1 MKKQLLLIALI
12 SLSLSCLI
20 STVAQNSSFG
30 KISYNKATNISGK
43 QRMLSQRITK
53 VHLIK
58 LAGANGVE
66 LDNEFTS
73 SIRLFQ
79 RNLAILKA
87 NATKSSVKV
96 KAIIN
101 KENKQFEKFKNEL
114 RNTSVSNVQTIMAT
128 SNELLKICHSLVL
141 AIEEDS
147 KYNKE
152 YLNEA
157 TSEQSKV
164 TTVNLSGKQRM
175 LSQRLCLYY
184 TACRLYRKEKLNS
197 KGMCLQV
204 ENIYEEMNDSLNSL
218 LINDLNTF
226 TIEENIGKILG
237 LFEAIEKNKRDFFN
251 NKLPLTDIMKKT
263 NKITNLYNIVTG
275 QYTSL

>member
-1 MKKQLLLIALI
+1 M
-12 SLSLSCLI
+12 
-20 STVAQNSSFG
+20 T
-30 KISYNKATNISGK
+30 
-43 QRMLSQRITK
+43 
-53 VHLIK
+53 
-58 LAGANGVE
+58 
-66 LDNEFTS
+66 
-73 SIRLFQ
+73 
-79 RNLAILKA
+79 
-87 NATKSSVKV
+87 
-96 KAIIN
+96 
-101 KENKQFEKFKNEL
+101 
-114 RNTSVSNVQTIMAT
+114 T

-164 TTVNLSGKQRM
+164 T
-175 LSQRLCLYY
+175 
-184 TACRLYRKEKLNS
+184 
-197 KGMCLQV
+197 GMCLQV